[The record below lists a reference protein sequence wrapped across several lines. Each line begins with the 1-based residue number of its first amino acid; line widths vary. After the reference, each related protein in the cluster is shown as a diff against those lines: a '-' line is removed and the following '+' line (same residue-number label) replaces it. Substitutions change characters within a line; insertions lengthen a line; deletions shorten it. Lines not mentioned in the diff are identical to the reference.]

1 MILFYNLCTYFNNFF
16 LDDRSRSKEK
26 KSILG
31 SIRRRLSFKKTRS
44 KSTENRSES
53 SNYSQESSRSAS
65 SDRIR
70 SKAQKPSPVKGKFM
84 GKFVERLFS
93 YKLSVSL
100 NCYLYM

>member
-1 MILFYNLCTYFNNFF
+1 MILFYNLLCTYFNNIF

-84 GKFVERLFS
+84 GMFVKRFFLITIS
-93 YKLSVSL
+93 TNYIRK
-100 NCYLYM
+100 NH